1 MRKNKMC
8 VHKQYTVN
16 TDRGQNVSN
25 LKKNA
30 MQTYCFGN
38 GEDACALSIIFYFYQ
53 KTNLFIQYSSYSRLK
68 QLAILQ

>member
-1 MRKNKMC
+1 MC

-30 MQTYCFGN
+30 MQTFCFGN
-38 GEDACALSIIFYFYQ
+38 GEDAWALSIIFYFYQ
-53 KTNLFIQYSSYSRLK
+53 KTNPLSTSYSRLK